1 MPGMVAR
8 AEAAAENLTEGRGYA
23 ETSKEDRPEMAAF
36 IIQNNIGV
44 SFVAFVGGVTG
55 GLLTAWLLYTNGMM
69 LGLGLGLFQNYHAAR
84 YLLAFVLGH
93 GVLELTAIFISA
105 GAGFRLAKALIAPGD
120 RTRKDALVL
129 EGRIAARMLGAVV
142 TLLAIAGTIEGLLS
156 TSDASAVWKYGVS
169 ALTVVFL
176 FLYLLSGRRYL
187 KRA

>member
-1 MPGMVAR
+1 M
-8 AEAAAENLTEGRGYA
+8 
-23 ETSKEDRPEMAAF
+23 
-36 IIQNNIGV
+36 
-44 SFVAFVGGVTG
+44 
-55 GLLTAWLLYTNGMM
+55 
-69 LGLGLGLFQNYHAAR
+69 
-84 YLLAFVLGH
+84 
-93 GVLELTAIFISA
+93 
-105 GAGFRLAKALIAPGD
+105 AKALIAPGD